1 LTVKASEEIVPTA
14 LSEAIDGQP
23 LPPQPLPLFSS
34 QYTGRRSAKKSDHS
48 VETPFTFAEG
58 QAQLKMY
65 ERALANVGIQDVT
78 SVVQPVR

>member
-1 LTVKASEEIVPTA
+1 MGSRCHHNPCRYSHPNIP
-14 LSEAIDGQP
+14 
-23 LPPQPLPLFSS
+23 
-34 QYTGRRSAKKSDHS
+34 GRRSAKKSDHS